1 MITIHGNGC
10 RTAFVAAVMVVAA
23 ACAAPA
29 EQPVPSREPETSTAV
44 VDPAVLGQS
53 EQLCGALTSTDLEAL
68 SDGGR
73 YGPGQPDVGRNGLP
87 ACRWRIARG
96 SEFVRIG
103 VIEGDIASVG
113 HAPGY
118 RVGDGMGYQ
127 TSPGATG
134 PCDAVVSVP
143 RTPPGLLMAVHV
155 DAAGDTTS
163 NRCRKA
169 LPQTLKALRRLQWI
183 TDETMAGAL
192 RELANA
198 MQSLEDATER
208 ANRHTFPDVT
218 ITPSR

>member
-1 MITIHGNGC
+1 M
-10 RTAFVAAVMVVAA
+10 AMVAA
-23 ACAAPA
+23 ACAAPV
-29 EQPVPSREPETSTAV
+29 EQPGPSHLPAMTTAA
-44 VDPAVLGQS
+44 VDPVALGRS
-53 EQLCGALTSTDLEAL
+53 EQLCGAMTSTDLEAL

-73 YGPGQPDVGRNGLP
+73 YGPGQPDVGRHGLP

-96 SEFVRIG
+96 SGFLRIG
-103 VIEGDIASVG
+103 VIEGDVASVG
-113 HAPGY
+113 RAPGY
-118 RVGDGMGYQ
+118 RVGDGTGYQ
-127 TSPGATG
+127 LSSANTG

-143 RTPPGLLMAVHV
+143 RTPPGFLMAVHV
-155 DAAGDTTS
+155 DTAGDTTT

-169 LPQTLKALRRLQWI
+169 LPQTLKALQRLQWI